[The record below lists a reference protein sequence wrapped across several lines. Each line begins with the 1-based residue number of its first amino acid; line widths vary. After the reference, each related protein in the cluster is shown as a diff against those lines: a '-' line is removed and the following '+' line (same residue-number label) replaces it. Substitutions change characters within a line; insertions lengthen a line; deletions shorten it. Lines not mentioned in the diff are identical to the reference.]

1 MLTKHSFTQIG
12 LFALLGAW
20 VSGCTAAGDSLDGR
34 EGPGAALCPDG
45 ALSRDAAAGNLPE
58 QEFEATVALSTVK
71 GDYASLS
78 EAYEGAWDAT
88 VKTDGAMEWKAA
100 AEAEPVFP
108 FGRLALPDRFRSGGR
123 SGKRRGVFRAYGT
136 DRPALCRR
144 ASWQQVG
151 R

>member
-20 VSGCTAAGDSLDGR
+20 VSGCTAAGDSLLTEER
-34 EGPGAALCPDG
+34 VPVQLCARDG

-108 FGRLALPDRFRSGGR
+108 L
-123 SGKRRGVFRAYGT
+123 RATGST
-136 DRPALCRR
+136 
-144 ASWQQVG
+144 
-151 R
+151 

>member
-1 MLTKHSFTQIG
+1 MLTKHSFTQIS

-20 VSGCTAAGDSLDGR
+20 VSGCTAAGDSLLTEER
-34 EGPGAALCPDG
+34 VPVQLCARDG

-88 VKTDGAMEWKAA
+88 VKTDGS
-100 AEAEPVFP
+100 V
-108 FGRLALPDRFRSGGR
+108 
-123 SGKRRGVFRAYGT
+123 SGKRRRKPGLYSPLRATGST
-136 DRPALCRR
+136 
-144 ASWQQVG
+144 
-151 R
+151 